1 MMNELKIV
9 MYLKRINNKNNIK
22 MKKYRNQ
29 VKNTNACNF
38 Q

>member
-9 MYLKRINNKNNIK
+9 MNLKRINNKIDLK

>member
-9 MYLKRINNKNNIK
+9 MNLKRINSKIDLK